1 MSAPDID
8 DVPSNP
14 SASARI
20 QEIIAQRIARRS
32 VLKGL
37 AATAAVSA
45 VGIEAAAQSSPG
57 LAHGIDGTH
66 HVAPGYKMDVV
77 VRWGDPI
84 QEGAPAFDATRLTA
98 EAQATQWGYNNDFLA
113 FMPLPKGSQNSGHGL
128 LFANHEYTNA
138 ELMWSGIADYPDKF
152 EKLTKEQAAVEK
164 AAHGLS
170 VVEIRRENGRWRPVM
185 NGGLNRRFTAD
196 TPMRLAGP
204 VAGHARVKTSADPE
218 GKTALGTLNNCA
230 GGVTPWGTCLTGE
243 ENVNGYFG
251 GDPAKTREAGNLR
264 RYGFTPRPRQPWF
277 KFEDRWNV
285 EKEPNEPNRFGWVVE
300 VDPYDPS
307 STPVKRTALGRVK
320 HEGATCFVGKGGRV
334 AVYTGDDQR
343 FEYVYKF
350 VSNRPFDPVNAEAN
364 RDLLDDGVLSVA
376 RFDADGTV
384 RWLPLVHGKG
394 PLGSEYG
401 FRSQADVLI
410 ETRRAADLLGATPL
424 DRPEDVEPD
433 PKTGRVYVVLTN
445 NSQRT
450 EELTDGVN
458 SRAKNQWGQI
468 IELIPPGEGT
478 EADHAATTFRWEV
491 LFLAGDPSKPEHGAR
506 YPNQT
511 GPEEWLSCP
520 DNVAF
525 DPAGRM
531 WITTDGQDDSAGVAD
546 SAYVMELAGPRR
558 GVPRL
563 LYNSPQGAEVCG
575 PCFTPDGTT
584 LFLGIQHPGEE
595 RGKSTFDNPN
605 TRWPDF
611 KEGVPPRPSVVA
623 ITRED
628 GKPV

>member
-14 SASARI
+14 SASAPI
-20 QEIIAQRIARRS
+20 QEIIARRS

-45 VGIEAAAQSSPG
+45 LGGAAAAQTTPG
-57 LAHGIDGTH
+57 LAHGIDDTH
-66 HVAPGYKMDVV
+66 HVAPGYRMDVV

-84 QEGAPAFDATRLTA
+84 QEGAPAFDAARLTA
-98 EAQATQWGYNNDFLA
+98 AAQAKQWGYNNDFLA
-113 FMPLPKGSQNSGHGL
+113 FMPLPKGSQNSSHGL

-138 ELMWSGIADYPDKF
+138 ELMWPGITDYPDKF
-152 EKLTKEQAAVEK
+152 DKLTKEQAEVEK

-170 VVEIRRENGRWRPVM
+170 VVEIRRENGGWRPVV
-185 NGGLNRRFTAD
+185 NSALNRRFVTD
-196 TPMRLAGP
+196 TPMRLSGP

-243 ENVNGYFG
+243 ENFNGYFG
-251 GDPAKTREAGNLR
+251 GDPAKTREAGNLQ
-264 RYGFTPRPRQPWF
+264 RYGFTAKPRQPWF
-277 KFEDRWNV
+277 RFEDRWNV

-343 FEYVYKF
+343 FEYLYKF
-350 VSNRPFDPVNAEAN
+350 VSNRPFDPANPEAN

-384 RWLPLVHGKG
+384 RWLPLVYNQG
-394 PLGSEYG
+394 PLRSEYG

-424 DRPEDVEPD
+424 DRPEDVDPD
-433 PKTGRVYVVLTN
+433 PKTGRVYVALTN

-450 EELTDGVN
+450 EEMTDGVN

-468 IELIPPGEGT
+468 IELIPPGEGS
-478 EADHAATTFRWEV
+478 EADHAAKTFRWEV
-491 LFLAGDPSKPEHGAR
+491 LLLAGNPSKPEHGAR
-506 YPNQT
+506 YPGQT

-520 DNVAF
+520 DNIAF

-531 WITTDGQDDSAGVAD
+531 WVTTDGQDDSAGVAD
-546 SAYVMELAGPRR
+546 SAYVMDRR
-558 GVPRL
+558 GIPRL
-563 LYNSPQGAEVCG
+563 VYNAPQGAEVCG

-584 LFLGIQHPGEE
+584 LFLAIQHPGED
-595 RGKSTFDNPN
+595 RGKSSFDKPN